1 MRRTLPR
8 RGEAF
13 YKAAMERPLSAIVL
27 AAGKGTRMK
36 GERPKVL
43 HELAGRPL
51 VDFPVR
57 LALGVAADP
66 LVVVVGHG
74 AEAVESTLRGLHG
87 EGPLRF
93 ARQLEQ
99 RGTAHAVLAA
109 KEQLA
114 GFEGQILVLYGDVPL
129 LRRETI
135 DRLLAAPA
143 GPLALLTARPERPTG
158 YGRILRDAEGRVVRI
173 VEERDCGPREREIG
187 EVNAGIYRVEARF
200 LWSALARVGSENAQ
214 GELYLT
220 DVVALA
226 AREGGA
232 FAVAAEADEVAGVN
246 DRYELALA
254 AARLRREINRGH
266 CLAGVT
272 VVDPENTYVDVGV
285 EIGQGAVVEPG
296 CVLTGATRIGEGA
309 RIRAHSVLEDAVVGE
324 GAIVGPFARLRPGTL
339 LGRGVHVG
347 NFVETKNA
355 RLGEGTKANHLT
367 YLGDAE
373 IGAGVNVGAGTITCN
388 YDGVQKHKTVLGDG
402 VFVGSDSQLV
412 APVTVGK
419 GAYVG
424 AGSTITKDVPE
435 DALALSRAPQKLVLG
450 WAGRRRLSR
459 GQKKP

>member
-1 MRRTLPR
+1 M
-8 RGEAF
+8 
-13 YKAAMERPLSAIVL
+13 
-27 AAGKGTRMK
+27 
-36 GERPKVL
+36 
-43 HELAGRPL
+43 
-51 VDFPVR
+51 
-57 LALGVAADP
+57 
-66 LVVVVGHG
+66 
-74 AEAVESTLRGLHG
+74 
-87 EGPLRF
+87 
-93 ARQLEQ
+93 
-99 RGTAHAVLAA
+99 
-109 KEQLA
+109 
-114 GFEGQILVLYGDVPL
+114 
-129 LRRETI
+129 
-135 DRLLAAPA
+135 
-143 GPLALLTARPERPTG
+143 
-158 YGRILRDAEGRVVRI
+158 
-173 VEERDCGPREREIG
+173 
-187 EVNAGIYRVEARF
+187 
-200 LWSALARVGSENAQ
+200 
-214 GELYLT
+214 
-220 DVVALA
+220 
-226 AREGGA
+226 
-232 FAVAAEADEVAGVN
+232 
-246 DRYELALA
+246 
-254 AARLRREINRGH
+254 
-266 CLAGVT
+266 
-272 VVDPENTYVDVGV
+272 DVGV